1 MHWSHGLQGSLKR
14 RYKHPSPTSIN
25 GYHTAKKLLS
35 QSPAKRPTFAFADES
50 GYTLAFA
57 NRIAH
62 SGSPG
67 ETGGVSDGGWYLYP
81 RSVSHVSETLRGQVS
96 ERQTLPLLGLGR
108 VCSRRTRRACGT
120 AMRSCVSL
128 FRRRRGPA
136 GLRDLFRFC
145 RNCGLYTLGS
155 PRKIAHKGT
164 HAEIGGVLGGGA
176 IITLDTSCTFTNI
189 PGPGIRTANFAA
201 FGSWSEALPK
211 NAESLRDS
219 DALMRVA
226 VPRRRSPAGLRD
238 LFRFCRS
245 CGLYALF
252 QILLSVLQT
261 LQLVLFLCKLRLGL
275 FLVGSEL
282 FKGFRFCHCA

>member
-1 MHWSHGLQGSLKR
+1 MHRSHGLQGSLKR

-164 HAEIGGVLGGGA
+164 HAEIGGVLGGGWYHYPRSVPHVSE
-176 IITLDTSCTFTNI
+176 TLRGQGVERQTLPLLGLGRVCSR
-189 PGPGIRTANFAA
+189 RTQKA
-201 FGSWSEALPK
+201 FGTAMRLCV
-211 NAESLRDS
+211 SLS
-219 DALMRVA
+219 
-226 VPRRRSPAGLRD
+226 RRRRGPAGLRD
-238 LFRFCRS
+238 PVS
-245 CGLYALF
+245 ALL
-252 QILLSVLQT
+252 IMW
-261 LQLVLFLCKLRLGL
+261 
-275 FLVGSEL
+275 
-282 FKGFRFCHCA
+282 